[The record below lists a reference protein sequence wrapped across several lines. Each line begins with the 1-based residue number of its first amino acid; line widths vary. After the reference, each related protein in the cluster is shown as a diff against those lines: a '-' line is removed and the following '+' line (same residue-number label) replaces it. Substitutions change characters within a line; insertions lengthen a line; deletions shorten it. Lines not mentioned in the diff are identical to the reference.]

1 VTAINRRAAAL
12 AGAVALFVHAPLRAQ
27 VPSWS
32 LEAQRRL
39 IGGAGSD
46 AVREGAVLQKLAE
59 EGESALSRGDT
70 TAAERVFDNAA
81 RMVHSP
87 DIEMGLVRTYM
98 QAGDYRRAVSFGSHA
113 AGAHRN
119 VPGGT
124 ALHGWLLHIGGQT
137 AAARRYLSDALAQ
150 FPEDESLRLTLAML
164 AAPQP
169 LPGPALMVPPLR
181 VAPYAVPAAATPQG
195 THVAGTALLLGDGS
209 MAIVPAATV
218 RGARQLWVRNGLGQT
233 VEAEWSRGSRSELAA
248 PAAPVVLKL
257 ASPLPAVPWLQ
268 APPREPFAGSPSYTV
283 EYVPAPDA
291 AATWPLLKQG
301 FFGQLLPAP
310 GERLLGIS
318 LAPGPR
324 GGPVFD
330 AFGRLAG
337 MGVPGA
343 DGRDR
348 LVPIEG
354 LLRLASLPALAVPD
368 AAAAASA
375 ARPADRAPVDGLYEV
390 GMRLA
395 LQVLVSP

>member
-1 VTAINRRAAAL
+1 
-12 AGAVALFVHAPLRAQ
+12 VALFVHTPLRAQ

-46 AVREGAVLQKLAE
+46 AVREGAELLRLAE

-70 TAAERVFDNAA
+70 TAAERAFDNAA
-81 RMVHSP
+81 GIVHSA

-98 QAGDYRRAVSFGSHA
+98 QAGDYRRALSFGSHA

-124 ALHGWLLHIGGQT
+124 ALHGWLLHIGGQA

-150 FPEDESLRLTLAML
+150 FPEDQSLRLTLAML
-164 AAPQP
+164 TAPQP
-169 LPGPALMVPPLR
+169 LPGPALLAPPLR
-181 VAPYAVPAAATPQG
+181 VAPYAVPATIMPEG
-195 THVAGTALLLGDGS
+195 THVAGTALLLGDGIT
-209 MAIVPAATV
+209 AIVPSATV
-218 RGARQLWVRNGLGQT
+218 SSARRLWLRNAMGQT
-233 VEAEWSRGSRSELAA
+233 VAAEGSRAPHSELAPP
-248 PAAPVVLKL
+248 PALVALKL
-257 ASPLPAVPWLQ
+257 ASPLPAVPGLQ
-268 APPREPFAGSPSYTV
+268 APPREPFAGSPTYTV
-283 EYVPAPDA
+283 EYVPASDA

-348 LVPIEG
+348 LVPIES
-354 LLRLASLPALAVPD
+354 LLRLAGLPDMAVPA

-375 ARPADRAPVDGLYEV
+375 ARPADRAPVDVLYEV